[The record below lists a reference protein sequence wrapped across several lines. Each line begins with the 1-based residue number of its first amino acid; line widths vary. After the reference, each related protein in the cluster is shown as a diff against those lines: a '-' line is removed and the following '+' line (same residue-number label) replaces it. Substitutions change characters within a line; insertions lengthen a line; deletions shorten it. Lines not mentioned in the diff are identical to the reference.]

1 MRSRGLLMSGHD
13 EDKLFAWQWLCRQR
27 AHAPPQADIWHLRY
41 HWSAISAAF
50 WQQVERGLYR
60 LRPMRVYRRAGRSW
74 VQWDAP
80 DALVLKWISL
90 RIAEKLP
97 VHRHCMH
104 VRGRGARQSV
114 TQVAEALTTGGHGF
128 VYRTDI
134 RGYYRH
140 IRKAQVMHI
149 VEHYVADQ
157 ILRDLIQ
164 QYVYYSV
171 EEGGEFYSPEH
182 GICRGC
188 ALSPLIGAALLYHV
202 DNCFTARPGIFYTR
216 YMDDFLFFTRTRHQL
231 RACIK
236 ALYTFFDDGGF
247 ERHPDKTQT
256 GRTGAGFDWLG
267 IWFGSEG
274 PAIAPRAEENHRVR
288 RGQLYERARRQG
300 LSEAEAERRVQAY
313 EARWNTWAQGMLKAA
328 YTGVRD

>member
-1 MRSRGLLMSGHD
+1 MNGHD

-50 WQQVERGLYR
+50 WQRVVPVAADAGVPPGRAFMGSVGCAGCSGTEVEQ
-60 LRPMRVYRRAGRSW
+60 PVYRGET
-74 VQWDAP
+74 P
-80 DALVLKWISL
+80 GTPALHA
-90 RIAEKLP
+90 RQGP
-97 VHRHCMH
+97 
-104 VRGRGARQSV
+104 GARQSV

-274 PAIAPRAEENHRVR
+274 PAIAPRAEENRRVR

-328 YTGVRD
+328 YTGARD